1 MNKLKLSVTA
11 FFLTGGLLTLWMSSC
26 TSEYLENVNSVC
38 FESEV
43 LPIFQS
49 NCTQSGCHNAIDRE
63 DGYDLTN
70 YAGIVKKG
78 IKAGDFSN
86 SKMYQVLVRSVEV
99 MPAKPFNR
107 LSDAQIETIALWI
120 QQGAENTTNCAP
132 AGCDTTN
139 VTFSGSVLPILN
151 TYCNGC
157 HAGSAPSADIDL
169 STWANTMP
177 SVTNG
182 SLLGSIEFSSSYSA
196 MPKGGS
202 QLSDCNISVIR
213 KWIELGAQNN

>member
-1 MNKLKLSVTA
+1 MNKVTLSVA
-11 FFLTGGLLTLWMSSC
+11 ALLFIGGLLTLSLNQC

-49 NCTQSGCHNAIDRE
+49 NCTQSGCHNSIDRE
-63 DGYDLTN
+63 EGYDLTN

-78 IKAGDFSN
+78 IKAGDFRN
-86 SKMYQVLVRSVEV
+86 SKMYQVLVRPAGV

-107 LSDAQIETIALWI
+107 LSDDQIETIALWI

-132 AGCDTTN
+132 AGCDTTS

-157 HAGSAPSADIDL
+157 HAGSAPSADINL
-169 STWANTMP
+169 STWAGTMP

-182 SLLGSIEFSSSYSA
+182 SLLGSVEFSSSYSA

-213 KWIELGAQNN
+213 KWIELGAKND

>member
-1 MNKLKLSVTA
+1 MNKIKLSVTA
-11 FFLTGGLLTLWMSSC
+11 LLFTGGLLTLWLSNC

-49 NCTQSGCHNAIDRE
+49 NCTQSGCHNSINRKE
-63 DGYDLTN
+63 GYDLSN
-70 YAGIVKKG
+70 YEGIVKKG
-78 IKAGDFSN
+78 IKAGDYRN
-86 SKMYQVLVRSVEV
+86 SEMYKVLVQPVGF
-99 MPAKPFNR
+99 MPTKPFNR

-139 VTFSGSVLPILN
+139 VTFSGTVLPVLN

-157 HAGSAPSADIDL
+157 HSGSAPSADINL
-169 STWANTMP
+169 SSWAGVMP

-182 SLLGSIEFSSSYSA
+182 SLVGSVEFSSSYSA
-196 MPKGGS
+196 MPKGGN
-202 QLSDCNISVIR
+202 QLSDCNISVIK
-213 KWIELGAQNN
+213 KWVDLGAKND